1 MGTCGR
7 VPCEIMGLRVDRK
20 VDLRADVSRPYRF
33 IVTPPIRRSE
43 RFPGGSLVLALCRVV
58 AGAAGLDSTRSSACR
73 TEVKVML
80 TEAERSRLG
89 WNARGADTSGAFCC
103 LA

>member
-1 MGTCGR
+1 MPLGDGCTPWR
-7 VPCEIMGLRVDRK
+7 VQRVLGKRGCC
-20 VDLRADVSRPYRF
+20 YT
-33 IVTPPIRRSE
+33 VTPHICIGVLP
-43 RFPGGSLVLALCRVV
+43 PGGSLVLARCRVV

-80 TEAERSRLG
+80 TGAERSRMDR
-89 WNARGADTSGAFCC
+89 NARGADTPGAFCC